1 MGEISLKSRLPK
13 MRYAISRN
21 GVFFL
26 FNWLLLC
33 QIAIFQHVGIKEKL
47 KVVCTRDYFSAATL
61 NLCARPTSCLF
72 SSLAKLSPP
81 YRLSSGGSAERQA
94 RGARVCFYRAG
105 AAASRQ

>member
-21 GVFFL
+21 GVFFFL

-33 QIAIFQHVGIKEKL
+33 QITIFQHVGIKEKL
-47 KVVCTRDYFSAATL
+47 KVVCTGDYFSAAAL

-81 YRLSSGGSAERQA
+81 YRLSSGKAGER
-94 RGARVCFYRAG
+94 CSCLFFYRVG